1 MTLEFINAEKRIHDS
16 LIFPS
21 FNLTVNKGQ
30 VVAVYSSVN
39 VREQL
44 IHLLLGKSSL
54 SHGEIRLDGSFKQTN
69 CPGFFFLHHSLYERL
84 SVLEMLRFTKKLHH
98 SEVSIDDMLRLAQL
112 DAKRAIRIKQL
123 SFSEQKRV
131 QFACLLIQNPSI
143 FVLEEPDQNMDLESK
158 RIYLSILQHLSA
170 DEKVIFIL
178 TGNLE
183 SAVTSADTVFRLDA
197 NGLQSIQMKTEDE
210 RDEASDPIGMV
221 ESTQPVRF
229 EKIPT
234 KVNDKIVLF
243 NPPEIDYIES
253 NEGQTFLHI
262 KGESFPC
269 VFTLTELEE
278 RLLPF
283 GFFRCHRS
291 YIVNLQKVREVVT
304 WTRNSYSLVLEDLS
318 KSTIPLS
325 KSKMVELKE
334 MLGLK

>member
-1 MTLEFINAEKRIHDS
+1 MTLEFVNAEKRIHDS

-44 IHLLLGKSSL
+44 IHLLLGKTLL
-54 SHGEIRLDGSFKQTN
+54 SHGEIRFDENLKQPSRT
-69 CPGFFFLHHSLYERL
+69 GFLFLHHGLYERL
-84 SVLEMLRFTKKLHH
+84 SIAEMLQFTKRLHG
-98 SEVSIDDMLRLAQL
+98 SKASLDDILRMVQL
-112 DAKRAIRIKQL
+112 DGKRSVKIKQL
-123 SFSEQKRV
+123 SYSEKKRV
-131 QFACLLIQNPSI
+131 QLACLLIQDPAI
-143 FVLEEPDQNMDLESK
+143 FVLEEPDQNIDLESK
-158 RIYLSILQHLSA
+158 RIYLSTLQHLREA
-170 DEKVIFIL
+170 GKVVFIL

-183 SAVTSADTVFRLDA
+183 SAVTSADTVFQLDD
-197 NGLQSIQMKTEDE
+197 NGLRSIQMKADEDE
-210 RDEASDPIGMV
+210 ETADPSGAV
-221 ESTQPVRF
+221 GSTQPVRF

-234 KVNDKIVLF
+234 KVNEKIVLF

-262 KGESFPC
+262 KGESFSC

-304 WTRNSYSLVLEDLS
+304 WTRNSYSLVLEDIS